1 MILRIRNRS
10 GAILIALALMQPL
23 GALATPD
30 PMTETRT
37 AINQVVALLKDR
49 SLESNPNT
57 RRQRLEDTVEAH
69 FDFAMMARAALGAHW
84 NELSEKQRKDFVE
97 LFTHLFQ
104 VSYITRVESYFV
116 QPIVFVKESIEGTD
130 YAQVDTNILNPA
142 GQEPTSL
149 DYRLTLETG
158 RWLVYDVV
166 VDNIS
171 MVTNYRN
178 QFARALDNESIDSL
192 MDHMRSKQKDLDA
205 RQAE

>member
-23 GALATPD
+23 RALATPD

-57 RRQRLEDTVEAH
+57 RRRRLEDAVEAH
-69 FDFAMMARAALGAHW
+69 FDFAMMTRAALGVHW